1 MQEIVGYKSIALDI
15 AQRIVSG
22 EFPVQSKIS
31 GRTLLAS
38 HYNVSPET
46 IRKAIGLLK
55 DENIVSVSQGKEIVV
70 ISDQNAYEY
79 VTRNNYLKSVYS
91 LKQDLQQL
99 LLQKKEIDSKFE
111 ALLSEIITTSD
122 RLQNLKP
129 YHPAEIKVSEN
140 SHAVGK
146 TIANLQFWQNTGA
159 TIVALRRGTQVS
171 ISPGPHVILGANDV
185 IVVVGDGQVQKK
197 DRIFLSTYSDRR
209 NKIKSILERLSE
221 GIKCPGNLF
230 FFLFKKIN
238 HFLTNNLIL
247 I

>member
-1 MQEIVGYKSIALDI
+1 MLEMAGYKSIALDI

-22 EFPVQSKIS
+22 EFPIQSKIS

-38 HYNVSPET
+38 EYHVSPET

-55 DENIVSVSQGKEIVV
+55 DENIVSVSQGKEIVI
-70 ISDQNAYEY
+70 ISDQNAYDY
-79 VTRNNYLKSVYS
+79 INRNNYLKSVYS

-99 LLQKKEIDSKFE
+99 LAQKKQIDSKFD
-111 ALLSEIITTSD
+111 ALLTEIINTSD

-129 YHPAEIKVSEN
+129 YHPVEIKVSDE

-171 ISPGPHVILGANDV
+171 ISPGPHVILGVNDV
-185 IVVVGDGQVQKK
+185 IVVVGDGHVQ
-197 DRIFLSTYSDRR
+197 
-209 NKIKSILERLSE
+209 ERTERFINEFQSE
-221 GIKCPGNLF
+221 E
-230 FFLFKKIN
+230 
-238 HFLTNNLIL
+238 
-247 I
+247 